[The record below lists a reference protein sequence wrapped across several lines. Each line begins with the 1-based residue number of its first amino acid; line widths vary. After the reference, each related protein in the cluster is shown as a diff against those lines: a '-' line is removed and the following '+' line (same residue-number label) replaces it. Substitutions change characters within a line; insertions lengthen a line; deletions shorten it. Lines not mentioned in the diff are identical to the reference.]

1 MFHDTKINLIQ
12 HFPGSE
18 FTKNLQS
25 VHFVIITTR
34 YICTRYLSFKTFH
47 MPKFITSIRLQEANE
62 KDYAV
67 LSREMKKN
75 SFNPVLENRKNTG
88 GSDSTFVFNSNSNKS
103 LVDTTTLVSLAAA
116 TTGKK
121 YSFTLFKE
129 KSKAEF

>member
-1 MFHDTKINLIQ
+1 
-12 HFPGSE
+12 
-18 FTKNLQS
+18 
-25 VHFVIITTR
+25 
-34 YICTRYLSFKTFH
+34 
-47 MPKFITSIRLQEANE
+47 MPKFITSIRLQGANE

-75 SFNPVLENRKNTG
+75 SFNPVVEKRKTT

-129 KSKAEF
+129 KSKVES

>member
-1 MFHDTKINLIQ
+1 
-12 HFPGSE
+12 
-18 FTKNLQS
+18 
-25 VHFVIITTR
+25 
-34 YICTRYLSFKTFH
+34 
-47 MPKFITSIRLQEANE
+47 MPKFITSIRLQGANE

-75 SFNPVLENRKNTG
+75 SFNPVVEKRNATDG
-88 GSDSTFVFNSNSNKS
+88 GSDSTFVFNANSNKS

-129 KSKAEF
+129 KSKAES

>member
-1 MFHDTKINLIQ
+1 MTL
-12 HFPGSE
+12 
-18 FTKNLQS
+18 
-25 VHFVIITTR
+25 
-34 YICTRYLSFKTFH
+34 YLSFKTFH

-75 SFNPVLENRKNTG
+75 SFNPVIENRKNTA
-88 GSDSTFVFNSNSNKS
+88 GSDSTFVFNTNSNKS

-129 KSKAEF
+129 KTKAES

>member
-1 MFHDTKINLIQ
+1 
-12 HFPGSE
+12 
-18 FTKNLQS
+18 
-25 VHFVIITTR
+25 
-34 YICTRYLSFKTFH
+34 
-47 MPKFITSIRLQEANE
+47 MPKFITSIRLQGANE

-75 SFNPVLENRKNTG
+75 SFNPVIEKRKTTAG
-88 GSDSTFVFNSNSNKS
+88 GSDSTYVFNANSNKS

-129 KSKAEF
+129 KSKVES